1 MYSVVLMAALTTNT
15 ADAPAFH
22 KKGGACYG
30 GIGLHSGGYGSCMGC
45 WGAGS
50 CYGAY
55 GGGACYGC
63 MGYGGSYGQP
73 YGGWYGYGAPAPYA
87 PSANPMTVPAPAGT
101 APAPM
106 PPVTP
111 PVNPDRPPVNP
122 SARLGGYGA
131 PAKLVIEKP
140 IDARL
145 FVDNIPVAADVA
157 SKTFTTPELNP
168 AQAYYYMVRIEM
180 TREGKPVSETRR
192 VIVRAGETATESFH
206 EPNGVTT
213 ASK

>member
-1 MYSVVLMAALTTNT
+1 MYSVVLMAALTTTT

-30 GIGLHSGGYGSCMGC
+30 GIGLHSGAYASCMGC
-45 WGAGS
+45 AG
-50 CYGAY
+50 CYGGAF

-73 YGGWYGYGAPAPYA
+73 YGGWYGYGAPPAYT
-87 PSANPMTVPAPAGT
+87 PSGNPMVVPTPPGT
-101 APAPM
+101 PPM

-111 PVNPDRPPVNP
+111 PVTPP

-140 IDARL
+140 VDAKL
-145 FVDNIPVAADVA
+145 FVDNIPVAAEVA
-157 SKTFTTPELNP
+157 SKTFTTPELVP
-168 AQAYYYMVRIEM
+168 TQAYYYMVRIEM
-180 TREGKPVSETRR
+180 MREGKPVSETRR
-192 VIVRAGETATESFH
+192 VIVRAGETATENFR

-213 ASK
+213 VSK